1 MFNHK
6 KRDAETVRRI
16 FNALKAKLESIRN
29 HKTMEFLRLRK
40 IRADTG
46 SEICWSVI
54 NTWTNDH
61 HILHELTCV
70 DTPSPKGNAKVGGKI
85 SSKLAR
91 AMQLTSHTGDELK
104 TALLQYELYID

>member
-46 SEICWSVI
+46 SEIC
-54 NTWTNDH
+54 
-61 HILHELTCV
+61 
-70 DTPSPKGNAKVGGKI
+70 
-85 SSKLAR
+85 
-91 AMQLTSHTGDELK
+91 
-104 TALLQYELYID
+104 